1 MSINQKGS
9 RKKSLLEIF
18 TDFNQKVI
26 KLMCTKKTSI
36 KLFLSACFLF
46 ACNNIGYAETLWSK
60 LKSGDHF
67 VLIRHALAPGYSDP
81 SNFDVEDCKTQRNL
95 SDEGRQQAENIGR
108 LFRANE
114 IDTAILH
121 SSQWCRCLE
130 TSRLLNLGKV
140 AELPALN
147 SFFENPDRE
156 RTQTEAL
163 LKWLRS
169 APLKKPTV
177 LVSHQVNIA
186 ALTDVSPD
194 SGEIIFVNRLVDG
207 SLSVIGSIQTLE

>member
-1 MSINQKGS
+1 MSKSQNGS
-9 RKKSLLEIF
+9 RKQALLENF
-18 TDFNQKVI
+18 TDLNQKVI
-26 KLMCTKKTSI
+26 ELMRTKKPSVI
-36 KLFLSACFLF
+36 FFLSACFLF
-46 ACNNIGYAETLWSK
+46 ACNNIGYADTLWSK

-81 SNFDVEDCKTQRNL
+81 GNFDVEDCKTQRNL

-108 LFRANE
+108 LFRSNE

-130 TSRLLNLGKV
+130 TSRLFNLGKV

-147 SFFENPDRE
+147 SFFEKPDRE
-156 RTQTEAL
+156 LSQTEAL

-186 ALTDVSPD
+186 ALTEVSPE

>member
-1 MSINQKGS
+1 M
-9 RKKSLLEIF
+9 R
-18 TDFNQKVI
+18 
-26 KLMCTKKTSI
+26 TKKLSVN
-36 KLFLSACFLF
+36 FLLSVCFLF
-46 ACNNIGYAETLWSK
+46 GCNHTGYADRLWSK

-95 SDEGRQQAENIGR
+95 SDEGRQQAKNIGR
-108 LFRANE
+108 LFRSNK
-114 IDTAILH
+114 INTAILL

-130 TSRLLNLGKV
+130 TSRLFNLGKV
-140 AELPALN
+140 AELAALN

-156 RTQTEAL
+156 PIQTKAL
-163 LKWLRS
+163 LEWVRS
-169 APLKKPTV
+169 ASLKKPTV

-186 ALTDVSPD
+186 ALTEVSPE
-194 SGEIIFVNRLVDG
+194 SGEIIFVHRLVDG

>member
-1 MSINQKGS
+1 MRIKKPSSI
-9 RKKSLLEIF
+9 F
-18 TDFNQKVI
+18 
-26 KLMCTKKTSI
+26 
-36 KLFLSACFLF
+36 FLSVCFLF
-46 ACNNIGYAETLWSK
+46 GCYNIGYADTLWSK

-81 SNFDVEDCKTQRNL
+81 ANFDVDDCKTQRNL
-95 SDEGRQQAENIGR
+95 SDEGRQQARNIGR
-108 LFRANE
+108 LFHSNK
-114 IDTAILH
+114 INTAILL

-130 TSRLLNLGKV
+130 TSRLFNLGKV

-156 RTQTEAL
+156 VIQTKTL
-163 LKWLRS
+163 LEWVRS

-177 LVSHQVNIA
+177 LVSHQVNIV
-186 ALTDVSPD
+186 ALTEVSPE
-194 SGEIIFVNRLVDG
+194 SGEIIFVRRLVDG

>member
-1 MSINQKGS
+1 MSINQNGS

-18 TDFNQKVI
+18 TDFNHKVI
-26 KLMCTKKTSI
+26 ELMCTKKTSI

-140 AELPALN
+140 AQLPALN

-186 ALTDVSPD
+186 ALTGVSPE